1 MWNVNV
7 HVNVHVHVNANVNV
21 NVNANI
27 DVNANANANANV
39 NVNLNVNVKVDS
51 YKDESHFNKKKYL
64 VECKLF
70 NEIIDR
76 KKIDNERQCYY
87 SCSEEDNV
95 RVDTSIGFPCQPFIL
110 EER

>member
-1 MWNVNV
+1 MKKKIIFISFLIIFFVLSIQLIFQIKRNFNT
-7 HVNVHVHVNANVNV
+7 
-21 NVNANI
+21 NI
-27 DVNANANANANV
+27 EKNSN
-39 NVNLNVNVKVDS
+39 
-51 YKDESHFNKKKYL
+51 KDKSDFNNKKKYL

-87 SCSEEDNV
+87 SCSEDDNV
-95 RVDTSIGFPCQPFIL
+95 RVDTSIGFPCQPYIL

>member
-1 MWNVNV
+1 MRKKFFLIFLLLVIIILSVQFLFQLKNQ
-7 HVNVHVHVNANVNV
+7 
-21 NVNANI
+21 
-27 DVNANANANANV
+27 
-39 NVNLNVNVKVDS
+39 LNVKVDS

>member
-1 MWNVNV
+1 MKKKIIFIPLLIVFLVLSIQLIFQIKRNF
-7 HVNVHVHVNANVNV
+7 
-21 NVNANI
+21 NI
-27 DVNANANANANV
+27 NIEKNSN
-39 NVNLNVNVKVDS
+39 
-51 YKDESHFNKKKYL
+51 KDKSDFNNKKKYL

-76 KKIDNERQCYY
+76 EKIDNERQCYY

-95 RVDTSIGFPCQPFIL
+95 RVDTSIGFPCQPYIL

>member
-1 MWNVNV
+1 MKKKIIFIFLFIIFFVLSIQLIFQIKRNFNT
-7 HVNVHVHVNANVNV
+7 
-21 NVNANI
+21 NI
-27 DVNANANANANV
+27 EKNSN
-39 NVNLNVNVKVDS
+39 
-51 YKDESHFNKKKYL
+51 KDKSDFNNKKKYL

-87 SCSEEDNV
+87 SCSEDDNV
-95 RVDTSIGFPCQPFIL
+95 RVDTSIGFPCQPYIL

>member
-1 MWNVNV
+1 MKKKIIFIFLFIIFFVLSIQLIFQIKRNFNTNVEKNS
-7 HVNVHVHVNANVNV
+7 N
-21 NVNANI
+21 
-27 DVNANANANANV
+27 
-39 NVNLNVNVKVDS
+39 
-51 YKDESHFNKKKYL
+51 KDKSDFNNKKKYL

-87 SCSEEDNV
+87 SCSEDDNV
-95 RVDTSIGFPCQPFIL
+95 RVDTSIGFPCQPYIL

>member
-1 MWNVNV
+1 MKKKIIFISLFIIFFILSIQLIFQIKRNFYT
-7 HVNVHVHVNANVNV
+7 
-21 NVNANI
+21 NI
-27 DVNANANANANV
+27 EKNSN
-39 NVNLNVNVKVDS
+39 
-51 YKDESHFNKKKYL
+51 KDKSDFNNKKKYL

-87 SCSEEDNV
+87 SCSEDDNV
-95 RVDTSIGFPCQPFIL
+95 RVDTSIGFPCQPYIL

>member
-1 MWNVNV
+1 MRKKFFLVFLLLIIIILSVFFLFQLKKHFNVNV
-7 HVNVHVHVNANVNV
+7 E
-21 NVNANI
+21 
-27 DVNANANANANV
+27 
-39 NVNLNVNVKVDS
+39 VDS

-87 SCSEEDNV
+87 SCSEDDNV

>member
-1 MWNVNV
+1 MRKKFFLIFLLLIIIILLVQFLFQLKNQ
-7 HVNVHVHVNANVNV
+7 
-21 NVNANI
+21 
-27 DVNANANANANV
+27 
-39 NVNLNVNVKVDS
+39 LNVNVKVDS
-51 YKDESHFNKKKYL
+51 YKDESHFNKNKYL

>member
-1 MWNVNV
+1 MKKKIIFIPLLIIFLVLSIQLIFQIKRNF
-7 HVNVHVHVNANVNV
+7 
-21 NVNANI
+21 NI
-27 DVNANANANANV
+27 NIEKNSD
-39 NVNLNVNVKVDS
+39 
-51 YKDESHFNKKKYL
+51 KDKSDFNNKKKYL

-76 KKIDNERQCYY
+76 EKIDNERQCYY

-95 RVDTSIGFPCQPFIL
+95 RVDTSIGFPCQPYIL

>member
-1 MWNVNV
+1 MRKKFFLIFFLLIIIILSVQFLFQLKNQ
-7 HVNVHVHVNANVNV
+7 
-21 NVNANI
+21 
-27 DVNANANANANV
+27 
-39 NVNLNVNVKVDS
+39 LNVKVDS

>member
-1 MWNVNV
+1 MKKKIIFIFLLIIFLVLSIQLIFQIKRNFNT
-7 HVNVHVHVNANVNV
+7 
-21 NVNANI
+21 NI
-27 DVNANANANANV
+27 EKNFN
-39 NVNLNVNVKVDS
+39 
-51 YKDESHFNKKKYL
+51 KDRSDFNNKKKYL

-70 NEIIDR
+70 NEVIDR

>member
-1 MWNVNV
+1 MRKKFFLIFLLLIIIILLVQFLFQLKNQ
-7 HVNVHVHVNANVNV
+7 
-21 NVNANI
+21 
-27 DVNANANANANV
+27 
-39 NVNLNVNVKVDS
+39 LNVNVKVDP

>member
-1 MWNVNV
+1 MKKKIIFISFLIIFFVLSIQLIFQIKRNFNT
-7 HVNVHVHVNANVNV
+7 
-21 NVNANI
+21 NI
-27 DVNANANANANV
+27 EKNSN
-39 NVNLNVNVKVDS
+39 
-51 YKDESHFNKKKYL
+51 KDKSDFNNKKKYL

-87 SCSEEDNV
+87 SCSEDDNI
-95 RVDTSIGFPCQPFIL
+95 RVDTSIGFPCQPYIL

>member
-1 MWNVNV
+1 MRKNFFLISILLIFVILSIQLLFQFKKKF
-7 HVNVHVHVNANVNV
+7 
-21 NVNANI
+21 NI
-27 DVNANANANANV
+27 SIEE
-39 NVNLNVNVKVDS
+39 DS
-51 YKDESHFNKKKYL
+51 YKDESHLNEKKKYL

-76 KKIDNERQCYY
+76 KKVDNERQCYY
-87 SCSEEDNV
+87 SCSEEDIV

>member
-1 MWNVNV
+1 MRKNFFLIFLLLIIIILSVQFLFQLKNQL
-7 HVNVHVHVNANVNV
+7 
-21 NVNANI
+21 NI
-27 DVNANANANANV
+27 
-39 NVNLNVNVKVDS
+39 NVKEDS

>member
-1 MWNVNV
+1 MRKKNFLIFLFLVFL
-7 HVNVHVHVNANVNV
+7 
-21 NVNANI
+21 I
-27 DVNANANANANV
+27 FSIQLLFQFKKQS
-39 NVNLNVNVKVDS
+39 NLNIEKSS
-51 YKDESHFNKKKYL
+51 YKDESYNGVKKKYL

>member
-1 MWNVNV
+1 MRKKFFLIFLLLIIIIFSIQFLFQLKKQFNVNV
-7 HVNVHVHVNANVNV
+7 E
-21 NVNANI
+21 
-27 DVNANANANANV
+27 
-39 NVNLNVNVKVDS
+39 LDS
-51 YKDESHFNKKKYL
+51 YKDESNINKKKYL

>member
-1 MWNVNV
+1 MRKKFFLIFLLLIIIILSVQFLFQLKNQ
-7 HVNVHVHVNANVNV
+7 
-21 NVNANI
+21 
-27 DVNANANANANV
+27 
-39 NVNLNVNVKVDS
+39 LNVNVKVDP

-87 SCSEEDNV
+87 SCSEDDNV

>member
-1 MWNVNV
+1 MRKQFFLIFLLFIIITLSVQFLFKLKNQ
-7 HVNVHVHVNANVNV
+7 
-21 NVNANI
+21 
-27 DVNANANANANV
+27 
-39 NVNLNVNVKVDS
+39 LNVNVKVDS

>member
-1 MWNVNV
+1 MRKKFFLIFLLLIIIILSVQFLFQLKNQ
-7 HVNVHVHVNANVNV
+7 
-21 NVNANI
+21 
-27 DVNANANANANV
+27 
-39 NVNLNVNVKVDS
+39 LNVNVKVDP

-87 SCSEEDNV
+87 SCSEDDSV

>member
-1 MWNVNV
+1 MRKKIFLISIFLIFVIISIQLFFQFKKKI
-7 HVNVHVHVNANVNV
+7 
-21 NVNANI
+21 NI
-27 DVNANANANANV
+27 DIEEN
-39 NVNLNVNVKVDS
+39 S
-51 YKDESHFNKKKYL
+51 YKHESYFNEKKKYL

>member
-1 MWNVNV
+1 MKRKSVLISIFLIFVILSIQLLLQFKKEN
-7 HVNVHVHVNANVNV
+7 
-21 NVNANI
+21 NI
-27 DVNANANANANV
+27 SIEENSN
-39 NVNLNVNVKVDS
+39 
-51 YKDESHFNKKKYL
+51 KDESHFNEKKKYL

>member
-1 MWNVNV
+1 MLIIIILSVQFLFQLKKKFNVNV
-7 HVNVHVHVNANVNV
+7 EE
-21 NVNANI
+21 
-27 DVNANANANANV
+27 
-39 NVNLNVNVKVDS
+39 DS

>member
-1 MWNVNV
+1 MRRKSFLIFLLLIIIILSVQFLFQLKNQ
-7 HVNVHVHVNANVNV
+7 
-21 NVNANI
+21 
-27 DVNANANANANV
+27 
-39 NVNLNVNVKVDS
+39 LNVNVKVDS

>member
-1 MWNVNV
+1 MKKKIIFISFLIIFLVLSIQLIFQIKRNF
-7 HVNVHVHVNANVNV
+7 
-21 NVNANI
+21 NI
-27 DVNANANANANV
+27 NIEKNSNKGKSDFN
-39 NVNLNVNVKVDS
+39 
-51 YKDESHFNKKKYL
+51 NKKKYL

-76 KKIDNERQCYY
+76 EKIDNERQCYY

-95 RVDTSIGFPCQPFIL
+95 RVDTSIGFPCQPYIL

>member
-1 MWNVNV
+1 MRKKSFLIFFLLIIIILSVQFLFQLKNQL
-7 HVNVHVHVNANVNV
+7 
-21 NVNANI
+21 NI
-27 DVNANANANANV
+27 
-39 NVNLNVNVKVDS
+39 NVKEDS

-87 SCSEEDNV
+87 SCSEDDNV

>member
-1 MWNVNV
+1 MRKKIFLISIFLIFIIISIKLFLKLENKI
-7 HVNVHVHVNANVNV
+7 
-21 NVNANI
+21 NI
-27 DVNANANANANV
+27 VIDENSYNHES
-39 NVNLNVNVKVDS
+39 NLN
-51 YKDESHFNKKKYL
+51 EKKKYL

>member
-1 MWNVNV
+1 MRKKFFLIFLLLIIIILSVQFLFQLKNQ
-7 HVNVHVHVNANVNV
+7 
-21 NVNANI
+21 
-27 DVNANANANANV
+27 
-39 NVNLNVNVKVDS
+39 LNVKVDS

-87 SCSEEDNV
+87 SCSEKDNV

>member
-1 MWNVNV
+1 MRKKFFLIFLLLIIIILLVQFLFQLKNQ
-7 HVNVHVHVNANVNV
+7 
-21 NVNANI
+21 
-27 DVNANANANANV
+27 
-39 NVNLNVNVKVDS
+39 LNVKVDS

-87 SCSEEDNV
+87 SCSKEDNV

>member
-1 MWNVNV
+1 MRKNFFLIFLLLIIIILSVQFLFQLKNQ
-7 HVNVHVHVNANVNV
+7 
-21 NVNANI
+21 
-27 DVNANANANANV
+27 
-39 NVNLNVNVKVDS
+39 LNVNVKVDP

>member
-1 MWNVNV
+1 MRKKIFLISIFLIFVIIVINLFFQFKKKI
-7 HVNVHVHVNANVNV
+7 
-21 NVNANI
+21 NI
-27 DVNANANANANV
+27 SIEEN
-39 NVNLNVNVKVDS
+39 S
-51 YKDESHFNKKKYL
+51 YKDESHFNQKKKYL

>member
-1 MWNVNV
+1 MRKNFFLIFLLLIIIILSVQFLFQLKNQ
-7 HVNVHVHVNANVNV
+7 
-21 NVNANI
+21 
-27 DVNANANANANV
+27 
-39 NVNLNVNVKVDS
+39 LNVKVDS
-51 YKDESHFNKKKYL
+51 YKDESHLNKKKYL
-64 VECKLF
+64 VQCKLF

>member
-1 MWNVNV
+1 MRKKFFLIFLLLIIIILSVQFLFQLKNQ
-7 HVNVHVHVNANVNV
+7 
-21 NVNANI
+21 
-27 DVNANANANANV
+27 
-39 NVNLNVNVKVDS
+39 LNVNVKVDP

>member
-1 MWNVNV
+1 MKKKIIFISLLIIFLVLSIQLIFQIKRNFNT
-7 HVNVHVHVNANVNV
+7 
-21 NVNANI
+21 NI
-27 DVNANANANANV
+27 EKNSN
-39 NVNLNVNVKVDS
+39 
-51 YKDESHFNKKKYL
+51 KDKSDFNNKKKYL

-87 SCSEEDNV
+87 SCSEDDNI
-95 RVDTSIGFPCQPFIL
+95 RVDTSIGFPCQPYIL

>member
-1 MWNVNV
+1 MRKNFFLIFLLLIIIIISVQFLFKLKQFNMNVE
-7 HVNVHVHVNANVNV
+7 
-21 NVNANI
+21 
-27 DVNANANANANV
+27 
-39 NVNLNVNVKVDS
+39 VDS

>member
-1 MWNVNV
+1 MRKNFFLIFLLLIIIILSVQFLFQLKNQ
-7 HVNVHVHVNANVNV
+7 
-21 NVNANI
+21 
-27 DVNANANANANV
+27 
-39 NVNLNVNVKVDS
+39 LNVNVKVDS

-87 SCSEEDNV
+87 SCSEDDNV

>member
-1 MWNVNV
+1 MRKKIFLISIFLIFVIIVIKFSFQLKNQF
-7 HVNVHVHVNANVNV
+7 
-21 NVNANI
+21 
-27 DVNANANANANV
+27 
-39 NVNLNVNVKVDS
+39 NVNVKVDS

>member
-1 MWNVNV
+1 MKKKIIFIFLFIIFFVLSIQLIFQIKRNFNT
-7 HVNVHVHVNANVNV
+7 
-21 NVNANI
+21 NI
-27 DVNANANANANV
+27 EKNSN
-39 NVNLNVNVKVDS
+39 
-51 YKDESHFNKKKYL
+51 KDKSDFNNKKKYL

-87 SCSEEDNV
+87 SCSEEDIV
-95 RVDTSIGFPCQPFIL
+95 RVDTSIGFPCQPYIL